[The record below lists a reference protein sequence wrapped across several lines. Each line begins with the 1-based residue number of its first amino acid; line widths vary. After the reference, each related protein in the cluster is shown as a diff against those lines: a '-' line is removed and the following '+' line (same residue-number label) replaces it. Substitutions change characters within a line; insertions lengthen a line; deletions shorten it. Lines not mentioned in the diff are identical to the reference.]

1 MTLRSRDKA
10 ALFLGGLI
18 LLATVGPGLYV
29 SVGLLYLVATHPS
42 KWDVVQSKGSDCKFK
57 DAQPFSNGRDL
68 IAILREA
75 DCDAPLAQGLP
86 FYVVFIHRT
95 NEPNSGDNLVLQYVP
110 GYEGYS
116 PDPPPTLTWSDASH
130 LDIHIPKGAE
140 DIRVQKKRLNGITLT
155 YD

>member
-68 IAILREA
+68 IAILRVRLTA
-75 DCDAPLAQGLP
+75 MRPWLRVCPSPL
-86 FYVVFIHRT
+86 FSFTVRT
-95 NEPNSGDNLVLQYVP
+95 SRTVA
-110 GYEGYS
+110 
-116 PDPPPTLTWSDASH
+116 TT
-130 LDIHIPKGAE
+130 
-140 DIRVQKKRLNGITLT
+140 
-155 YD
+155 